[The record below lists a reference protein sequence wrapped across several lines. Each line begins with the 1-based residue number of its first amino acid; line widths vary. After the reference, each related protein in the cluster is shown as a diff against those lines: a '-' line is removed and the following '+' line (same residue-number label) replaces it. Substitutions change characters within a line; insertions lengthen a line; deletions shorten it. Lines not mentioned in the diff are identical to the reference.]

1 MKNISQN
8 SNKSAATNSPK
19 RVENFVKLSVEGP
32 VCICARCNK
41 CLYRELQ
48 QINKTWLEKNLG
60 ICLKYANLFNKLQ
73 GFPVPPVLQITKILV
88 GLSVH

>member
-48 QINKTWLEKNLG
+48 
-60 ICLKYANLFNKLQ
+60 
-73 GFPVPPVLQITKILV
+73 
-88 GLSVH
+88 